1 MGTENVLNAN
11 DILFHHL
18 ITLIRVSIPGVSFL
32 NNPVYL
38 LLPLVKLVSI
48 VWFLHL
54 SLITAA
60 MVT

>member
-1 MGTENVLNAN
+1 
-11 DILFHHL
+11 
-18 ITLIRVSIPGVSFL
+18 L